1 MIGYVSSVFSDNIG
15 GQRGFILLSAYLFV
29 VEGRVS
35 CVLASYLWYT
45 GAILFLFIS
54 FTYKKGVTSMLGSI
68 MTWCL
73 GSLAAT
79 GFITC
84 VIMFWLKRNEE
95 DVCNEDYVWISWLPV
110 LAVSLGWVVIASF
123 FGWER
128 GAVSAIVLLLAFGM
142 FMGIISKVDDCS
154 IPWRVGAVLTPVVY
168 IVAALLF
175 LLFGFFP
182 SNTQDGAAYRNTLV
196 RSSLIEQNSQHTE
209 GSGAIFLGAGSF
221 TMSSDGD
228 LKVFHVWQ
236 ERDQKGVLRVKV
248 AEDGEGKDKQ
258 GRERAVIQDDV
269 PAGTDPYVERTP
281 VLKVDPVLLADSN
294 GALCVK
300 DRDTG
305 CRVNSQVEYERV
317 VLHVPAGSVIPKV
330 DPNIPVGK

>member
-1 MIGYVSSVFSDNIG
+1 
-15 GQRGFILLSAYLFV
+15 
-29 VEGRVS
+29 
-35 CVLASYLWYT
+35 
-45 GAILFLFIS
+45 
-54 FTYKKGVTSMLGSI
+54 MLGSI
-68 MTWCL
+68 MMWCL

-79 GFITC
+79 GFIMC
-84 VIMFWLKRNEE
+84 AIMFWLKRN
-95 DVCNEDYVWISWLPV
+95 DDKYAVGYTFVAGLPV
-110 LAVSLGWVVIASF
+110 FVVAAGWVFVSWSF
-123 FGWER
+123 DPDR
-128 GAVSAIVLLLAFGM
+128 GTIGTIVLLVM
-142 FMGIISKVDDCS
+142 FAVTSLVFEMMVSEEEIFS
-154 IPWRVGAVLTPVVY
+154 WRVGVALTPVVY

-175 LLFGFFP
+175 LLLGFFP

-209 GSGAIFLGAGSF
+209 GSGAMFLGAGSF

-236 ERDQKGVLRVKV
+236 ERDQKGVLRVNV
-248 AEDGEGKDKQ
+248 AEDGEGKDNK

-281 VLKVDPVLLADSN
+281 VLKVDPVLLTDSN

-300 DRDTG
+300 DRDMG
-305 CRVNSQVEYERV
+305 CRVNAQVEYERV